1 MSNESKFMVEE
12 QLMELKRSQ
21 HLTSDLKRQLADK
34 DSQIMLLSAA
44 IEDYKREFERILVE
58 AVRNCKIR
66 LCESLPDIVQAA
78 KITNI
83 QKTTMTTVNGM

>member
-1 MSNESKFMVEE
+1 MVEE
-12 QLMELKRSQ
+12 QLVELKRSQ
-21 HLTSDLKRQLADK
+21 HLAGDLKRQLADK

-66 LCESLPDIVQAA
+66 LCESLPDIVQAS
-78 KITNI
+78 KVTNI
-83 QKTTMTTVNGM
+83 QKTVTTTVGSV